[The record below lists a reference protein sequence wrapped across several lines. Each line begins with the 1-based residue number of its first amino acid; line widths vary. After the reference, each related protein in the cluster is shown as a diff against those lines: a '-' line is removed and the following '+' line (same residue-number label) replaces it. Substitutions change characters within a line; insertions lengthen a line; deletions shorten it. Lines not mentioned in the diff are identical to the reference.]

1 MMGDKYSGQTY
12 EAKAVFLGNA
22 QVGKT
27 CLVNRGV
34 DGIFSD
40 HTKETIGACYSEKL
54 FVFNSQT
61 FKLQLWDTAGQERF
75 KTLVPLYFR
84 NAVVACIVFSV
95 DSRESFNCV
104 DDWLV
109 TLRESKNDI
118 PFIVLVGTK
127 IDLIDDRKVT
137 REEGEKKAE
146 ELEFTGYFETSSRTG
161 EGVETFFNFVGKKA
175 YEHSTTKV
183 KTVPVDKGQNLN
195 GDEKSS
201 GGCC

>member
-1 MMGDKYSGQTY
+1 MIGDKTGQTF

-34 DGIFSD
+34 EGIFSD

-109 TLRESKNDI
+109 TLRESKSDI

-146 ELEFTGYFETSSRTG
+146 ELEFTKYFETSSRTG
-161 EGVETFFNFVGKKA
+161 EGVEAFFNFVGKQA
-175 YEHSTTKV
+175 YEYMSTKV
-183 KTVPVDKGQNLN
+183 KPVAVDQGVEIDNVKTQNR
-195 GDEKSS
+195 
-201 GGCC
+201 CC

>member
-1 MMGDKYSGQTY
+1 MIGDKTGQTS

-34 DGIFSD
+34 DDVFSD

-54 FVFNSQT
+54 FVFNSQP

-84 NAVVACIVFSV
+84 NAVVAAIVFSV

-104 DDWLV
+104 DDWLE
-109 TLRESKNDI
+109 TLHESKSDI
-118 PFIVLVGTK
+118 PIIVLVGTK

-137 REEGEKKAE
+137 SEEGENKAK
-146 ELEFTGYFETSSRTG
+146 ELKLTEYFETSSRTG
-161 EGVETFFNFVGKKA
+161 EGVEAFFNFIGKKA
-175 YEHSTTKV
+175 FEHNSSKMQTESI
-183 KTVPVDKGQNLN
+183 DKGVEINN
-195 GDEKSS
+195 EKTQSS
-201 GGCC
+201 CC

>member
-1 MMGDKYSGQTY
+1 MINDRYSSQPY

-34 DGIFSD
+34 EGVFSD
-40 HTKETIGACYSEKL
+40 HTKETIGACYSEKV
-54 FVFNSQT
+54 FSFNSQT

-95 DSRESFNCV
+95 DSKESFNDV
-104 DDWLV
+104 DNWLA
-109 TLRESKNDI
+109 TLKESKDDV

-137 REEGEKKAE
+137 QEEAEKKAQD
-146 ELEFTGYFETSSRTG
+146 LHFTGYLETSARTG
-161 EGVETFFNFVGKKA
+161 EGVDAFFNFISTKA
-175 YEHSTTKV
+175 YEYSSTKAKPVSVENKTK
-183 KTVPVDKGQNLN
+183 DDQNSQ
-195 GDEKSS
+195 GS
-201 GGCC
+201 GSCC